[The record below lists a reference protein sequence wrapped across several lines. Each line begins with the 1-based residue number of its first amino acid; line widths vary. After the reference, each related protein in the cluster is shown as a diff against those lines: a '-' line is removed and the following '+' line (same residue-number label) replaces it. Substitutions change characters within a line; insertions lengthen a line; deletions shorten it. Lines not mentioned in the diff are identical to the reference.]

1 MRIPQLQSQ
10 LSEAQT
16 PSVRIQG
23 GISPGEAVQMANN
36 QSKDL
41 LAVADT
47 YMQYQNTADK
57 ARAAQINSEMQNSV
71 NNFLYNP
78 KEGLLNIKGENALTR
93 QSGMTL
99 VDEAEQWFKNL
110 ADEKIGTLSTE
121 NQRKLFNQNATALK
135 GQLNR
140 ITSQHLFNESQK
152 FQKNAFE
159 SEIDANSSSIN
170 MNYSDDKTTVESL
183 SKMKNSIVDYGK
195 TLGWSDSQIESFAKE
210 QHDKALIGAINLM
223 QTNGDAN
230 AIPSYYNKYKNLMSA
245 SSQAKVGKLIENN
258 NADIFSANIIKYKDD
273 PEELDK
279 YITALGDPNSPFYKQ
294 VGARNVPSLLGRA
307 VSYRDRYDKA
317 QAAQIKKINDD
328 GKKALGDFKDD
339 VKSGMPFTAS
349 RLTELQQRI
358 QGTDSQKE
366 FEIINSNLPTFQKL
380 YSMPSDQRETFVNAY
395 EAKAKTKPT
404 DNPQDVKLIVDQM
417 KSIHTSMLD
426 KEKNDPTLAYSLK
439 TGNILIQAP
448 TSNIIQGDVRALNIL
463 GENITTMDALNKS
476 QGSQTGNLNPLSKQN
491 IDEMNQFWK
500 SAAPKQR
507 LQLITN
513 LFKASQGNTAA
524 AKNMIQSVA
533 GDNNAYR
540 WAASLNNRGLTD
552 IATQIT
558 TGQDLID
565 KSEVKISDNALRVK
579 TTEYLK
585 GIVAEGTPAFSTYY
599 QAIRANYA
607 YLAQKSEKLT
617 DKSGKLETKNV
628 DAELFNLAALNV
640 TGGKFSTGGFFGNR
654 NTVLRPHTV
663 SEASFKDQLETFNSR
678 YSREYGGTDKDY
690 FLDLPLE
697 QDARNPNVYYFKEGA
712 RYVLDKS
719 SNKDPKKQKR
729 LALILR

>member
-1 MRIPQLQSQ
+1 MRIPQFQSQ
-10 LSEAQT
+10 VSEAQT

-463 GENITTMDALNKS
+463 SENITTMDALNKS

>member
-10 LSEAQT
+10 VSEAQT
-16 PSVRIQG
+16 PNVRIQG

-463 GENITTMDALNKS
+463 SENITTMDALNKS

>member
-10 LSEAQT
+10 VSEAQT

-463 GENITTMDALNKS
+463 SENITTMDALNKS

>member
-10 LSEAQT
+10 VSEAQT

-23 GISPGEAVQMANN
+23 GIPPGEAVQMANN
-36 QSKDL
+36 QSKYL

-57 ARAAQINSEMQNSV
+57 ARVAQINSEMQNSV

-463 GENITTMDALNKS
+463 SENITTMDALNKS

>member
-10 LSEAQT
+10 VSEAQT

-170 MNYSDDKTTVESL
+170 MNYSDDKTTIESL
-183 SKMKNSIVDYGK
+183 SKMKKSITDYGK
-195 TLGWSDSQIESFAKE
+195 TLGWSDSQIEAFAKE

-223 QTNGDAN
+223 QTNGDSQV
-230 AIPSYYNKYKNLMSA
+230 ISSYFNKYKDLMSA

-294 VGARNVPSLLGRA
+294 VGARNVPSLLGQA
-307 VSYRDRYDKA
+307 VSYRDRHDKA

-339 VKSGMPFTAS
+339 VKSGMPFSTT
-349 RLTELQQRI
+349 RLTELQEKV
-358 QGTDSQKE
+358 QGTPSQEE
-366 FEIINSNLPTFQKL
+366 FERLNKYLPTFQAL
-380 YSMPSDQRETFVNAY
+380 YSLPPDQRESFVNAY
-395 EAKAKTKPT
+395 ESKAKTNPT
-404 DNPQDVKLIVDQM
+404 DNPQEIKLVVDQM
-417 KSIHTSMLD
+417 RSIHTSMLD
-426 KEKNDPTLAYSLK
+426 KEKNDPTVAYSLK
-439 TGNILIQAP
+439 TGNVLVQAP
-448 TSNIIQGDVRALNIL
+448 ISSIIQGDERALKLIS
-463 GENITTMDALNKS
+463 ENIITMDALNKS
-476 QGSQTGNLNPLSKQN
+476 QGSQTGTINPLSKQN
-491 IDEMNQFWK
+491 IEEMNRFWK
-500 SAAPKQR
+500 SAPSAQR

-565 KSEVKISDNALRVK
+565 KSEVKISENALRIK
-579 TTEYLK
+579 TTEYLR
-585 GIVAEGTPAFSTYY
+585 GVVTPGNSTFETYY

-628 DAELFNLAALNV
+628 DTDLFNKAALNV
-640 TGGKFSTGGFFGNR
+640 TGGRYIPGGLFGSGNA
-654 NTVLRPHTV
+654 VLRPHTV
-663 SEASFKDQLETFNSR
+663 SESSFKQQLEAFNSQH
-678 YSREYGGTDKDY
+678 SREYGGSDKDY
-690 FLDLPLE
+690 FLDMPLE
-697 QDARNPNVYYFKEGA
+697 QDGKNPNVYYFKNGSK
-712 RYVLDKS
+712 YVLDKS
-719 SNKDPKKQKR
+719 SDKDPKKQKR

>member
-10 LSEAQT
+10 VSEAQT

-57 ARAAQINSEMQNSV
+57 ARVAQINSEMQNSV

-223 QTNGDAN
+223 QTNGDSQV
-230 AIPSYYNKYKNLMSA
+230 ISSYFNKYKNLMSA

-294 VGARNVPSLLGRA
+294 VGARNVPSLLGQA
-307 VSYRDRYDKA
+307 VSYRDRHDKA
-317 QAAQIKKINDD
+317 QAAKIKKINDD

-395 EAKAKTKPT
+395 EAKAKTNPT
-404 DNPQDVKLIVDQM
+404 DNPQEVKLVVDQM
-417 KSIHTSMLD
+417 RAIHTSMLD
-426 KEKNDPTLAYSLK
+426 KEKNDPTVAYSLK
-439 TGNILIQAP
+439 TGNVLVQAP
-448 TSNIIQGDVRALNIL
+448 TSLIIQGDVQALKLIS
-463 GENITTMDALNKS
+463 ENIITMDALNKS
-476 QGSQTGNLNPLSKQN
+476 QGSQTGTINPLSKQN

-628 DAELFNLAALNV
+628 DTELFNLAALNV

>member
-10 LSEAQT
+10 VSEAQT

-170 MNYSDDKTTVESL
+170 MNYSDDKTTIESL
-183 SKMKNSIVDYGK
+183 SKMKKSITDYGK
-195 TLGWSDSQIESFAKE
+195 TLGWSDSQIEAFAKE

-223 QTNGDAN
+223 QTNGDSQV
-230 AIPSYYNKYKNLMSA
+230 ISSYFNKYKDLMSA

-463 GENITTMDALNKS
+463 SENITTMDALNKS

-628 DAELFNLAALNV
+628 DTELFNLAALNV

>member
-10 LSEAQT
+10 VSEAQT

-23 GISPGEAVQMANN
+23 GTSPGEAVQMANN

-71 NNFLYNP
+71 NNFLYDP
-78 KEGLLNIKGENALTR
+78 KEGLLNIKGKNALTR
-93 QSGMTL
+93 QSGLTL
-99 VDEAEQWFKNL
+99 VDEADQWFKNL

-121 NQRKLFNQNATALK
+121 NQRKIFNQNAAALK

-294 VGARNVPSLLGRA
+294 VGARNAPSLLGRA

-395 EAKAKTKPT
+395 EAKAKTRPT

-417 KSIHTSMLD
+417 KSIHASMLD

-439 TGNILIQAP
+439 TGNVLIQAP

-463 GENITTMDALNKS
+463 SENITTMDALNKS

-533 GDNNAYR
+533 GENNAYR

-552 IATQIT
+552 IAMQIT

-585 GIVAEGTPAFSTYY
+585 GIVAEGTPSFSTYY

>member
-10 LSEAQT
+10 VSEAQT

-170 MNYSDDKTTVESL
+170 MNYSDDKTTIESL
-183 SKMKNSIVDYGK
+183 SKMKKSITDYGK
-195 TLGWSDSQIESFAKE
+195 TLGWSDSQIEAFAKE

-223 QTNGDAN
+223 QTNGDSQV
-230 AIPSYYNKYKNLMSA
+230 ISSYFNKYKDLMSA

-463 GENITTMDALNKS
+463 SENITTMDALNKS